1 MKKKKFHPIIV
12 ITGMHLK
19 KKYGSTHTQIEKD
32 FSNTDI
38 YKIYN
43 YNKNDSMDI
52 VLAKTIKYFGQTI
65 KKINQNEIDFTK
77 NYSFEE
83 YVNSLLKNNK
93 SKEYPDINNIP
104 D

>member
-1 MKKKKFHPIIV
+1 
-12 ITGMHLK
+12 
-19 KKYGSTHTQIEKD
+19 
-32 FSNTDI
+32 
-38 YKIYN
+38 
-43 YNKNDSMDI
+43 MDI
-52 VLAKTIKYFGQTI
+52 KYLIKNFQLVIAVALLFTACATNDTQKKTSTQLSGKTLSNETIKNLSTGVANSDNKHI
-65 KKINQNEIDFTK
+65 EKINQNEIDFMK

>member
-1 MKKKKFHPIIV
+1 
-12 ITGMHLK
+12 
-19 KKYGSTHTQIEKD
+19 
-32 FSNTDI
+32 
-38 YKIYN
+38 
-43 YNKNDSMDI
+43 MDI
-52 VLAKTIKYFGQTI
+52 KYLIKNFQLVIAVALLFTACSTNDTQKKISTQLSGKTLSTETIKNLSTGI
-65 KKINQNEIDFTK
+65 ANSDNKHIEKINQNEINFTK